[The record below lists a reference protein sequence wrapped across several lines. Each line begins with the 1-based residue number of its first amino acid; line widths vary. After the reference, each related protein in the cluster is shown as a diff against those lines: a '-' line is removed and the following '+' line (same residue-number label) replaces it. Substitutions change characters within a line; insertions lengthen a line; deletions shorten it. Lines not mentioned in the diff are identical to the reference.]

1 MAAPDPKQLWEQ
13 FFRVQ
18 FESSFGAGGG
28 SADWNI
34 GGNGGGATGWRDI
47 PVTPGSVRIN
57 PIETA
62 IFAQYAAGKRPI
74 NQQAPVAGG
83 VDVSGSFEMPVY
95 PEFVYPFFR
104 AVMGGVSNA
113 ETAGA
118 AAKSS
123 VAFASLATLDTQP
136 NGTEVLKFVISSST
150 AASGASINIIQS
162 ATTQETITIGTSAS
176 SVDGTYYSKGA
187 YDGSTNAIT
196 FTVAGSVTSGN
207 VVVSG
212 VDKVTNTLTLAST
225 VPTMKIEEA
234 GQPKSASNSMFY
246 TGAAFMDLV
255 LNWDVTALD
264 GLLMA
269 TTNFNSQF
277 PAAATK
283 GTYDND
289 PKNYSFPFA
298 AWHCSLTKDGSAF
311 DKLRSASLTIN
322 GGNEL
327 FKIASGA
334 QNPDGVSF
342 GGQEVFGTLTVL
354 PEDASEWNDFVG
366 QTVADYHIVFTSPN
380 NIVDSNKYTITI
392 ELSEA
397 YIETYNENA
406 QNQMFGADMAIRT
419 TDDASDSAVK
429 VTLVTRQPL

>member
-28 SADWNI
+28 TADWNI
-34 GGNGGGATGWRDI
+34 GGNGGGAVGWRDI
-47 PVTPGSVRIN
+47 PVVPGSVRIN

-83 VDVSGSFEMPVY
+83 YSVEGSFEMPVY
-95 PEFVYPFFR
+95 PEFIYPFFR
-104 AVMGGVSNA
+104 TVMGGVSNV

-136 NGTEVLKFVISSST
+136 NGTEVLKFVIASST
-150 AASGASINIIQS
+150 AASGAAINIVQS
-162 ATTQETITIGTSAS
+162 AVTQETITIGTSAS

-196 FTVAGSVTSGN
+196 FTVAGTVTAGT

-225 VPTMKIEEA
+225 NPTMKIEEA
-234 GQPKSASNSMFY
+234 GQPKSATNSMFY
-246 TGAAFMDLV
+246 TGAVFRDLI
-255 LNWDVTALD
+255 LNWDITALD

-269 TTNFNSQF
+269 TTNFMSQF
-277 PAAATK
+277 PAAATA

-298 AWHCSLTKDGSAF
+298 AWTCSLTKGGAAF
-311 DKLRSASLTIN
+311 DKLVSASLTIN
-322 GGNEL
+322 GGSEL

-334 QNPDGVSF
+334 QNPDGVSY

-354 PEDASEWNDFVG
+354 PEDATEWNDFVG

-380 NIVDSNKYTITI
+380 YIVDTTPYTITI

-397 YIETYNENA
+397 YIETYTENA
-406 QNQMFGADMAIRT
+406 QAQMFGADMAIRT

-429 VTLVTRQPL
+429 VTTVTRQPL